1 MTRTFLSSLALGILL
16 TLVPVGPAS
25 AQSQSSTQIEP
36 AFVVNLNTATSTELQ
51 RLPGIGVRTAERII
65 EFREKN
71 GPFTKI
77 EEVMNVQGIGERTF
91 LRLRAQLTVEKDRP
105 STASTQR

>member
-1 MTRTFLSSLALGILL
+1 MIRTVLSFVAFGILL
-16 TLVPVGPAS
+16 GAVPVAH
-25 AQSQSSTQIEP
+25 AATQSTSSSQVDP
-36 AFVVNLNTATSTELQ
+36 AFVVNLNTATSTQLQ

-71 GPFTKI
+71 GPFKKI

-91 LRLRAQLTVEKDRP
+91 LRLRSQLTVESDQP
-105 STASTQR
+105 STSSSQR